1 MSREAT
7 LWPAMAHPVRFLRS
21 GWPWRC
27 LAYLVSTPLVAVA
40 GWSVALPTFVLVGLP
55 VGRWERWRLR
65 LVHPAGVPDPHAVPE
80 PGPRAWLLTRLR
92 EGATWRELGY
102 TLCLLTV
109 LPVVDL
115 LGLAVLA
122 MCLVLLT
129 LPLFVVIGN
138 SAQLR
143 LGEHLIDTF
152 GEAVLFSLGASLPLT
167 VLAGY
172 GLCVLA
178 GAQAAFARWLL
189 APTSAE
195 LGRQARDL
203 ARSRDRLVAAFEAE
217 RLRIERDLHD
227 GAQQQ
232 LALLSMSLGLAA
244 HELGPAAG
252 RAGELVADAHRQ
264 ARQALSGIREL
275 VRGIHPQLLT
285 DHGLAA
291 AVEEL
296 AERCPVP
303 MELDIRLDARPPSAV
318 ESTAYFVV
326 SEAVS
331 NAVRHAAADRITV
344 SGEHRAGLLVLTVVD
359 DGAGGAD
366 AAAGTGLQGLADRAA
381 VLDGRLVVL
390 SPAGGP
396 TSVRVE
402 LPWHCG

>member
-1 MSREAT
+1 MSTEVP
-7 LWPAMAHPVRFLRS
+7 LWPTMAHPVRFLRS
-21 GWPWRC
+21 WWPWRC
-27 LAYLVSTPLVAVA
+27 LAYLVTTPLIAAAGLLVAV
-40 GWSVALPTFVLVGLP
+40 PTLVLVGVP
-55 VGRWERWRLR
+55 VGRWERRRLR
-65 LVHPAGVPDPHAVPE
+65 LLHPAGVPDPHGPTG
-80 PGPRAWLLTRLR
+80 PGRRGWLGTRLR

-109 LPVVDL
+109 LPVADL
-115 LGLAVLA
+115 IGLAVLA
-122 MCLVLLT
+122 VCLVLLT
-129 LPLFVVIGN
+129 LPVFVVIGN

-143 LGEHLIDTF
+143 LGKHLIDTF
-152 GEAVLFSLGASLPLT
+152 GEAVLFSLGAVLPLT
-167 VLAGY
+167 VLVAY

-189 APTSAE
+189 APTEAE
-195 LGRQARDL
+195 LGRQVRDL

-217 RLRIERDLHD
+217 RRRIERDLHD

-232 LALLSMSLGLAA
+232 LVLLGMSLGLAA
-244 HELGPAAG
+244 RELGPDAG
-252 RAGELVADAHRQ
+252 RAGELVGDAHRQ
-264 ARQALSGIREL
+264 ARQALTGIREL

-303 MELDIRLDARPPSAV
+303 MALDIRLDARPSSAV

-331 NAVRHAAADRITV
+331 NAVRHAAAERITV
-344 SGEHRAGLLVLTVVD
+344 SGERRAGLLVLDVVD

-366 AAAGTGLQGLADRAA
+366 PAAGTGLQGLADRAA
-381 VLDGRLVVL
+381 VLDGRLTVL
-390 SPAGGP
+390 SPVGGP